1 MQSVGEFLR
10 SKNSVSAAFDRKRC
24 GDLGSEGK
32 AFPSKAYVKVQQR
45 PSRAPQE
52 YVQFFLPACTKVTA
66 EVMTMSS
73 TEQPRDRSLIG
84 EAKPCKI
91 GPNASA
97 PAKRC
102 TNL

>member
-1 MQSVGEFLR
+1 MQSVREFLHMQKLGKHPLSIESGAATLGAR
-10 SKNSVSAAFDRKRC
+10 GRLSPQSICESAAKTEP
-24 GDLGSEGK
+24 G
-32 AFPSKAYVKVQQR
+32 A
-45 PSRAPQE
+45 QE

-73 TEQPRDRSLIG
+73 TEQPRDKSLIG